1 VLKQDEHDERSRGR
15 PSHLHSRL
23 VPVKEEACV
32 EVDLSHPLRRHSRT
46 LAQSESGLAG
56 IRDTPAM
63 INIRGSYGVEGM
75 RLATT
80 LHVQAWVA
88 AQKARGVDVNV
99 EILD

>member
-1 VLKQDEHDERSRGR
+1 
-15 PSHLHSRL
+15 
-23 VPVKEEACV
+23 
-32 EVDLSHPLRRHSRT
+32 
-46 LAQSESGLAG
+46 
-56 IRDTPAM
+56 M
-63 INIRGSYGVEGM
+63 INILGSYGVEGM

>member
-1 VLKQDEHDERSRGR
+1 
-15 PSHLHSRL
+15 
-23 VPVKEEACV
+23 
-32 EVDLSHPLRRHSRT
+32 
-46 LAQSESGLAG
+46 
-56 IRDTPAM
+56 M

-80 LHVQAWVA
+80 LRVQAWVA